1 MRTGRISTGK
11 GEQEM
16 QNQVDKSAGK
26 NELMK
31 WLERR
36 NGRRYGQEWKL
47 FIMTQ
52 VFLLDVFLR
61 VYECSPVLG
70 Q

>member
-1 MRTGRISTGK
+1 
-11 GEQEM
+11 M
-16 QNQVDKSAGK
+16 QNQEDKSAGK

-36 NGRRYGQEWKL
+36 DGRRYGQEWKL